1 MKQTGGTGGSS
12 SQTQGREDL
21 SVKPPATGH
30 IYCQQARELLEA
42 FTEAIHQLVM
52 LHEEQF
58 KSLIGGDLDS
68 TRFDDLIHSAN
79 ERKHDAK
86 YAYLNHLE
94 NHACSLS
101 SAHV

>member
-30 IYCQQARELLEA
+30 IYCQQAQELLEA
-42 FTEAIHQLVM
+42 LTEAIHQLVM

-58 KSLIGGDLDS
+58 QSLIGGDLDS
-68 TRFDDLIHSAN
+68 SRFDILIHLAN
-79 ERKHDAK
+79 ERKNDAK

-94 NHACSLS
+94 NHACSVTS
-101 SAHV
+101 TSI

>member
-1 MKQTGGTGGSS
+1 MEQTGGTGGSS
-12 SQTQGREDL
+12 NQTQRREDP
-21 SVKPPATGH
+21 SVKPPATGRF
-30 IYCQQARELLEA
+30 YCQQAQELLEA
-42 FTEAIHQLVM
+42 LTEAIHQLM
-52 LHEEQF
+52 ILHEEQF

-79 ERKHDAK
+79 ERKHEAK